1 MLVLYLVQ
9 ACFLVIGNKAID
21 YGLHIWNLPDNNGT
35 LRNSIIMHASD
46 SKIRNAAT
54 AILQRTVGEIGRI
67 ILGKDDQIRLALT
80 CLVARG
86 HLLIE
91 DLPGVGKTTLAHAIA
106 QVMGLDFQRIQFT
119 SDLLPADVLG
129 VAVYERERAVFEFH
143 QGPIFSHFILADEVN
158 RATPKTQ
165 SALLEAMEEYQVT
178 VEGETRDLPQPFF
191 VIATQNPM
199 HQIGT
204 YPLPESQL
212 DRFLMRL
219 HLGFPDKEAERELLQ
234 GDDRRDMIEHINPVL
249 DAGKLISIQK
259 QAADIY
265 VADALLDY
273 VQSILEFT
281 RNSPMFEFGLSPRGG
296 LALLSSAKALA
307 LIDAKE
313 FVLPEH
319 IKQVLPAVVNHRLV
333 KTSDELDTNKQ
344 TIADF
349 ISASV
354 PVP

>member
-1 MLVLYLVQ
+1 
-9 ACFLVIGNKAID
+9 
-21 YGLHIWNLPDNNGT
+21 
-35 LRNSIIMHASD
+35 MHAPD

-54 AILQRTVGEIGRI
+54 AIMQHAASSIGRI
-67 ILGKDDQIRLALT
+67 ILGKDEQIRLAMT

-129 VAVYERERAVFEFH
+129 VAVYDRERSAFEFH
-143 QGPIFSHFILADEVN
+143 QGPVFSNFILADEVN

-178 VEGETRDLPQPFF
+178 VEGETRDLPVPFF

-219 HLGFPDKEAERELLQ
+219 HLGFPDRQAERELLQ
-234 GDDRRDMIEHINPVL
+234 GDDRRDMIEHVKPVL
-249 DAGKLISIQK
+249 DGVKLVSIQK
-259 QAADIY
+259 QAANIH

-273 VQSILEFT
+273 VQSLLEFT
-281 RNSPMFEFGLSPRGG
+281 RISPMFEFGLSPRGG

-307 LIDAKE
+307 LIDGKE

-319 IKQVLPAVVNHRLV
+319 IKQVLPSVVNHRLV
-333 KTSDELDTNKQ
+333 MTSDELETRKQ
-344 TIADF
+344 TAADF
-349 ISASV
+349 ISATV

>member
-1 MLVLYLVQ
+1 MQ
-9 ACFLVIGNKAID
+9 A
-21 YGLHIWNLPDNNGT
+21 PDN
-35 LRNSIIMHASD
+35 
-46 SKIRNAAT
+46 KVRNAAT
-54 AILQRTVGEIGRI
+54 AILQHAAASIGKV
-67 ILGKDDQIRLALT
+67 ILGKDEQIRLALT

-129 VAVYERERAVFEFH
+129 VSVYDRERSAFEFH
-143 QGPIFSHFILADEVN
+143 QGPVFSNFILADEVN

-178 VEGETRDLPQPFF
+178 VEGETRDLPTPFF

-219 HLGFPDKEAERELLQ
+219 HLGFPDRQAERELLQ
-234 GDDRRDMIEHINPVL
+234 GEDRREIIEHIRPVL
-249 DAGKLISIQK
+249 DGAKLVSIQK
-259 QAADIY
+259 QAANIH
-265 VADALLDY
+265 VSDALLDY
-273 VQSILEFT
+273 VQSLLEFT
-281 RNSPMFEFGLSPRGG
+281 RMSPMFEFGLSPRGG
-296 LALLSSAKALA
+296 LALLGSAKALA
-307 LIDAKE
+307 LIEGKE

-319 IKQVLPAVVNHRLV
+319 IKQVLPSVVNHRLV
-333 KTSDELDTNKQ
+333 MTSDELEIRKQ
-344 TIADF
+344 TAADF
-349 ISASV
+349 ICATV

>member
-1 MLVLYLVQ
+1 MN
-9 ACFLVIGNKAID
+9 A
-21 YGLHIWNLPDNNGT
+21 PDVN
-35 LRNSIIMHASD
+35 
-46 SKIRNAAT
+46 IRNAAT
-54 AILQRTVGEIGRI
+54 TILQRAAENIGRI
-67 ILGKDDQIRLALT
+67 ILGKDEQIRLALA

-91 DLPGVGKTTLAHAIA
+91 DFPGVGKTTLAHAIA
-106 QVMGLDFQRIQFT
+106 QVMGLEFQRIQFT

-129 VAVYERERAVFEFH
+129 VAVYDRDRAVFEFH
-143 QGPIFSHFILADEVN
+143 PGPIFSNFILADEVN

-165 SALLEAMEEYQVT
+165 SALLEAMEENQVT
-178 VEGETRDLPQPFF
+178 VDGETRDLPQPFY

-219 HLGFPDKEAERELLQ
+219 HLGFPDRQAERELLQ
-234 GDDRRDMIEHINPVL
+234 GEERRDMIEHIKPVM
-249 DAGKLISIQK
+249 DGAKLISIQK
-259 QAADIY
+259 QAAGIY

-273 VQSILEFT
+273 VQSLLAFT
-281 RNSPMFEFGLSPRGG
+281 RSSPMFEFGLSPRGG
-296 LALLSSAKALA
+296 LALLGSARALA
-307 LIDAKE
+307 LIDGKD

-333 KTSDELDTNKQ
+333 KTSDELDTKKL
-344 TIADF
+344 TAADF
-349 ISASV
+349 ISESV

>member
-1 MLVLYLVQ
+1 MP
-9 ACFLVIGNKAID
+9 ATD
-21 YGLHIWNLPDNNGT
+21 P
-35 LRNSIIMHASD
+35 
-46 SKIRNAAT
+46 KIRNAAT
-54 AILQRTVGEIGRI
+54 EILQRAADNISGI

-106 QVMGLDFQRIQFT
+106 QVMGLEFKRIQFT

-143 QGPIFSHFILADEVN
+143 QGPIFSNFILADEIN

-165 SALLEAMEEYQVT
+165 SALLEAMEESQVT
-178 VEGETRDLPQPFF
+178 VDGETRDLPQPFY

-204 YPLPESQL
+204 YALPESQL

-219 HLGFPDKEAERELLQ
+219 HLGFPDRQAERELLQ
-234 GDDRRDMIEHINPVL
+234 GEERRDMIEHIKPVL
-249 DAGKLISIQK
+249 DGGQLISIQK
-259 QAADIY
+259 QAAGIH
-265 VADALLDY
+265 VAGALLDY
-273 VQSILEFT
+273 VQALLEFT

-296 LALLSSAKALA
+296 LALLNSARALA
-307 LIDAKE
+307 LIDGRE

-333 KTSDELDTNKQ
+333 NTSDELEIKKQ
-344 TIADF
+344 TAADF

>member
-1 MLVLYLVQ
+1 MS
-9 ACFLVIGNKAID
+9 ATE
-21 YGLHIWNLPDNNGT
+21 P
-35 LRNSIIMHASD
+35 
-46 SKIRNAAT
+46 KIRNAAT
-54 AILQRTVGEIGRI
+54 EILQRAADNISRI
-67 ILGKDDQIRLALT
+67 ILGKDEQIRLALT

-129 VAVYERERAVFEFH
+129 VAVYDRERAVFEFH
-143 QGPIFSHFILADEVN
+143 QGPIFSNFILADEIN

-165 SALLEAMEEYQVT
+165 SALLEAMEESQVT
-178 VEGETRDLPQPFF
+178 VDGVTRDLPQPFF

-204 YPLPESQL
+204 YALPESQL

-219 HLGFPDKEAERELLQ
+219 HLGFPDRQAERELLQ
-234 GDDRRDMIEHINPVL
+234 GEERRDMIEHIMPVL
-249 DAGKLISIQK
+249 DGGQLISIQK
-259 QAADIY
+259 QAAGIH

-273 VQSILEFT
+273 VQSLLEFT

-296 LALLSSAKALA
+296 LALLNSARALA
-307 LIDAKE
+307 LIDGRE

-333 KTSDELDTNKQ
+333 NTSDELEIKKQ
-344 TIADF
+344 TAADF

>member
-1 MLVLYLVQ
+1 MSSSV
-9 ACFLVIGNKAID
+9 
-21 YGLHIWNLPDNNGT
+21 T
-35 LRNSIIMHASD
+35 SIR
-46 SKIRNAAT
+46 KAAT
-54 AILQRTVGEIGRI
+54 SVLSQAAESIGQI

-119 SDLLPADVLG
+119 SDLLPSDVLG
-129 VAVYERERAVFEFH
+129 VAVYDRERAVFEYH
-143 QGPIFSHFILADEVN
+143 QGPIFANFILADEVN

-219 HLGFPDKEAERELLQ
+219 HLGFPDRSAERELLQ
-234 GDDRRDMIEHINPVL
+234 GEDRRDMIEHIKPVL
-249 DAGKLISIQK
+249 DAGKLITIQK
-259 QAADIY
+259 QAAAMH
-265 VADALLDY
+265 VAEALLDY
-273 VQSILEFT
+273 VQAILDFS
-281 RNSPMFEFGLSPRGG
+281 RSSPMFEFGLSPRGG
-296 LALLSSAKALA
+296 LALLGSARALA
-307 LIDAKE
+307 LIDGKD

-333 KTSDELDTNKQ
+333 NTSDELESRQQ
-344 TIADF
+344 TAADF
-349 ISASV
+349 IAASV

>member
-1 MLVLYLVQ
+1 MN
-9 ACFLVIGNKAID
+9 A
-21 YGLHIWNLPDNNGT
+21 PDVN
-35 LRNSIIMHASD
+35 
-46 SKIRNAAT
+46 IRNAAT
-54 AILQRTVGEIGRI
+54 TILQRAADNIGRI
-67 ILGKDDQIRLALT
+67 ILGKDDQIRLALA

-91 DLPGVGKTTLAHAIA
+91 DFPGVGKTTLAHAIA
-106 QVMGLDFQRIQFT
+106 QVMGLEFQRIQFT

-129 VAVYERERAVFEFH
+129 VAVYDRERAVFEFH
-143 QGPIFSHFILADEVN
+143 QGPIFSNFILADEVN

-165 SALLEAMEEYQVT
+165 SALLEAMEENQVT
-178 VEGETRDLPQPFF
+178 VDGETRDLPQPFF

-219 HLGFPDKEAERELLQ
+219 HLGFPDRQAERELLQ
-234 GDDRRDMIEHINPVL
+234 GEERRDMIEHIKPVL
-249 DAGKLISIQK
+249 DGGKLISIQK
-259 QAADIY
+259 QAAGIF
-265 VADALLDY
+265 VSDALLDY
-273 VQSILEFT
+273 VQALLDFT

-296 LALLSSAKALA
+296 LALLGSARALA
-307 LIDAKE
+307 LIDGKD

-333 KTSDELDTNKQ
+333 KTSDELDAKKLTA
-344 TIADF
+344 ADF
-349 ISASV
+349 ISESV